1 MESMAYSTEKNTS
14 SVPLC
19 SMNSIKSDF
28 IDNSEESI
36 QNKEV
41 MVQLSTSFTHVFSNE
56 FWFNPYNI

>member
-1 MESMAYSTEKNTS
+1 MESMAYSTEKNIS

-41 MVQLSTSFTHVFSNE
+41 MVQLSMSFTHMFSNE
-56 FWFNPYNI
+56 F

>member
-56 FWFNPYNI
+56 F